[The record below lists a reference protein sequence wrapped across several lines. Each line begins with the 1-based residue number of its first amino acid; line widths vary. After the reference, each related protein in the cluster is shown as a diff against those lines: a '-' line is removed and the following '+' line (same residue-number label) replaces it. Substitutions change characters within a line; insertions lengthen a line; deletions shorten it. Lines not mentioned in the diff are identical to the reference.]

1 MSATDASPSNN
12 SRGSP
17 DWVGSWTHLSV
28 DRRSPSYCRVT
39 FDHPPINTLTAT
51 TVAELAE
58 LVGLIESD
66 PDLNVVVFDSVNPDF
81 YLAHYDTEHDPGRT
95 AALGVGPT
103 GMHAWLDLLVRLS
116 RAPVV
121 SIASIRGRVRAAGSE
136 FVLACD
142 LRFAS
147 RENAVL
153 GQFEVGTGVVPGG
166 GPMAR
171 LSRLVGRGRAL
182 EILLVADDLD
192 GPRAEQY
199 GYVNRV
205 IADDQLDDEVDEIA
219 SRVALFDHDAIART
233 KSYVDQVTLPAESE
247 FPPALAD
254 FFQMLGLP
262 RQREQFARLEALGL
276 NTDGD
281 LERRLGQRVVESIP
295 DA

>member
-1 MSATDASPSNN
+1 VSTTDASASNN
-12 SRGSP
+12 GRGSET
-17 DWVGSWTHLSV
+17 WSRSWMHLRV
-28 DRRSPSYCRVT
+28 DRPSPSYCRVT
-39 FDHPPINTLTAT
+39 FDHPPINTITAT
-51 TVAELAE
+51 TVLELAE
-58 LVGLIESD
+58 LVGLIEHD
-66 PDLNVVVFDSVNPDF
+66 ADLNVVVFDSANPDF

-95 AALGVGPT
+95 AALPAGPT
-103 GMHAWLDLLVRLS
+103 GMHAWIDLLVRLS

-121 SIASIRGRVRAAGSE
+121 SIASIRGRVRGAGSE

-147 RENAVL
+147 RENSVL

-171 LSRLVGRGRAL
+171 LPRLVGRGRAL

-199 GYVNRV
+199 GYVNRA
-205 IADDQLDDEVDEIA
+205 IADSQLDDEIETMA
-219 SRVALFDHDAIART
+219 SRLACFDHDAIART
-233 KSYVDQVTLPAESE
+233 KSYVDQVTLPADSE

-254 FFQMLGLP
+254 FFQMLGRPL
-262 RQREQFARLEALGL
+262 QKTQFARLEALGF
-276 NTDGD
+276 NTDSD
-281 LERRLGQRVVESIP
+281 FERRLGQRVIESTP